1 MQATQTTTETTRAA
15 TTDASRASISPDAL
29 RARELLGG
37 TARIFFAEV
46 LVVPAGVLTAA
57 FLSRRFGVAGYGLWT
72 LSTVLVVWVETNV
85 AAALTR
91 PAIKLVAEAHD
102 WRRAASAV
110 LRLYAVAGF
119 ALAALCFALAPL
131 VAALLG
137 EASLALYLRVLAC
150 EIPFFCLAQ
159 AHRSVLVAR
168 GRFRERALTTA
179 ARWLARVVFVVGFT
193 LATRTITGALAGVV
207 LASLVELIVCRIYV
221 RPKFFGASHLGARE
235 VFATTAPLVVS
246 ALCLSLFN
254 RLDLMML
261 KSLGGTT
268 VDAGLYGVAQNL
280 ALLPTLF
287 SFSLAPVLLSTLSRA
302 LSDGDVRG
310 ARTLARQA
318 TRIVIICAP
327 FVACGAGCAPEIVR
341 LIFGESFAAAAP
353 LFRLLVASSLALVM
367 LSVALCVLTAAGRL
381 AWTIKISL
389 PMLFFAAAGHSIF
402 IPRAGAT
409 GAAAVTCAVSCAGA
423 LAGVALVWRL
433 WKVSPPAATIA
444 RAALVSML
452 AFAACALIPAPGWL
466 VIFKLAAVGALSLAS
481 LVVLGE
487 FTSAEIASARALL
500 TRHGEGARK
509 TNELQHELELR
520 SET

>member
-1 MQATQTTTETTRAA
+1 MQTTQTIVETTNAA
-15 TTDASRASISPDAL
+15 TTDASRASSH
-29 RARELLGG
+29 ARELLGG
-37 TARIFFAEV
+37 TARIFFAEA

-72 LSTVLVVWVETNV
+72 LSTVIVVWAETNV

-119 ALAALCFALAPL
+119 ALAAVCFALAPT

-137 EASLALYLRVLAC
+137 EASLSFYLRALAC

-193 LATRTITGALAGVV
+193 LAVRSITGALAGVV
-207 LASLVELIVCRIYV
+207 LASLVELVVCRVYV

-254 RLDLMML
+254 RLDLLML

-268 VDAGLYGVAQNL
+268 MDAGLYGVAQNL

-302 LSDGDVRG
+302 LRDGDVRG
-310 ARTLARQA
+310 ARTLAQQA
-318 TRIVIICAP
+318 TRIVIVCAP
-327 FVACGAGCAPEIVR
+327 FFAGGAGCAPEIVR
-341 LIFGESFAAAAP
+341 LVFGESFAGAAP
-353 LFRLLVASSLALVM
+353 LFRLLVASSLALVV
-367 LSVALCVLTAAGRL
+367 LTVALCVLTAAGRL
-381 AWTIKISL
+381 AWTIKLTL
-389 PMLFFAAAGHSIF
+389 PLLLFAAAGHLIF
-402 IPRAGAT
+402 IPRAGAA

-423 LAGVALVWRL
+423 LAGVALMWRL
-433 WKVSPPAATIA
+433 WKVSPPVATIA
-444 RAALVSML
+444 RAALISAL
-452 AFAACALIPAPGWL
+452 AFAACAFVPAPDWF
-466 VIFKLAAVGALSLAS
+466 VVFKLALVGALSLAS
-481 LVVLGE
+481 LVALGE
-487 FTSAEIASARALL
+487 FTLAEIASARTLL
-500 TRHGEGARK
+500 TRHGEGARE
-509 TNELQHELELR
+509 TNGLQRELELR